1 MTKSIWKYK
10 TSSLIQTFSLHF
22 IRACNFFCVF
32 HFSPLC
38 LRCFSVIGPA
48 FPLCPW
54 GGHCLH
60 TLANWCKQATFERQ
74 SNVPNTDTQTHAHP
88 SWKEVTLG
96 YFDFI
101 WLLSSPLMRLS
112 ASQPHTQHFSYDFT
126 YRLGKI
132 TPLYTMSAKS
142 GVPSS
147 WFGHRWLKDM
157 SYKERVCVVEEETK
171 YIYEVLFD

>member
-1 MTKSIWKYK
+1 M
-10 TSSLIQTFSLHF
+10 F
-22 IRACNFFCVF
+22 
-32 HFSPLC
+32 
-38 LRCFSVIGPA
+38 VIGPE

-54 GGHCLH
+54 RGHCLH
-60 TLANWCKQATFERQ
+60 TLANWRKQATFERQ

-88 SWKEVTLG
+88 SWKEVTPG

-157 SYKERVCVVEEETK
+157 SYKERVCAVEEETK
-171 YIYEVLFD
+171 KYYMRSYLISKCLCELKSKLFYVQNTLTKSFRQLNCQQSDYT